1 MPNPAQAACAKAQHV
16 HLSWSTKRRKRR
28 NQSTPQTCSLLF
40 TKEQGAS
47 LSWKWS
53 KNLMV
58 KTKQNKETSPKCSR
72 HWRLEGSE
80 NAKCPSF
87 RALRSRFESWD
98 LGYWWLLYAIVNS
111 VAILS
116 SSMSVALLNM
126 QAGCS
131 HGKSENW
138 QWPPLPTLSHF
149 SLLGKIGFGLYWFF
163 STTAY
168 PRTHRLCS
176 LHCLAADFNI
186 LPTQNI
192 WLNLWLSNPL
202 WPALQ
207 IWKLIV
213 SQLTEVVVQKC
224 TCKSKSHSIS
234 QCTHLSRNKK
244 KYAKDAM
251 KATSFHL

>member
-1 MPNPAQAACAKAQHV
+1 MF
-16 HLSWSTKRRKRR
+16 
-28 NQSTPQTCSLLF
+28 F
-40 TKEQGAS
+40 TLYQRAGRVSFLKMIQKSNGQ
-47 LSWKWS
+47 
-53 KNLMV
+53 N

-98 LGYWWLLYAIVNS
+98 LGYWWLLYAMVNS

-149 SLLGKIGFGLYWFF
+149 SLLGKIGFGFYWFF

-192 WLNLWLSNPL
+192 WLNLWLSSPL